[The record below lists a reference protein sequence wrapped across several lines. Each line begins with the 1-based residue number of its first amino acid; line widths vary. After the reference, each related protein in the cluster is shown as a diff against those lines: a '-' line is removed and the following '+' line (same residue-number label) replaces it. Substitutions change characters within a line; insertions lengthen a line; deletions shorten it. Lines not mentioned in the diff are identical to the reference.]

1 MKLNV
6 QLDLDTNL
14 GGALALAAL
23 LGAGLL
29 FLQIGEKGRGR
40 ADDWAA
46 SNQSQNAFAATTPI
60 SFAAATPMSFVTST
74 PTSFATSTPISF
86 AIAPATSP
94 AIGITPPV
102 NPPEQ
107 LEPNKSV
114 AKINVADKTIS
125 NVVHSYTSS
134 EEEQFKDFYIKPAKC
149 LNRAPYDVNT
159 LVACGN
165 DYMRSRSKFR
175 ELWVK
180 LHPDEETREEQ
191 FKAFYTKPAKCRDRV
206 LYDQDKIATCGDDYI
221 RARAKFE
228 ESLGNRHPNPEEA
241 RKKAMDMVE
250 KALRDG
256 KYLAS
261 SQYEESWVKRPPSP
275 EEARKKAV
283 DMVDKALRDG
293 RYVASSE

>member
-29 FLQIGEKGRGR
+29 FLQIGEKGRDR

-46 SNQSQNAFAATTPI
+46 LNQSQNAFAATTPV
-60 SFAAATPMSFVTST
+60 SFPAATPISFVVST
-74 PTSFATSTPISF
+74 PASFATSTPISE

-102 NPPEQ
+102 NPPDQ
-107 LEPNKSV
+107 ANQNKSIL
-114 AKINVADKTIS
+114 KINVADKTIS

-134 EEEQFKDFYIKPAKC
+134 EEEQFKGFYIKPAKC
-149 LNRAPYDVNT
+149 LNREPYDTNT

-180 LHPDEETREEQ
+180 FHPNEETRKEK
-191 FKAFYTKPAKCRDRV
+191 FKAFYIKPAKCRDRV
-206 LYDQDKIATCGDDYI
+206 LYDQDKLVTCGDDYI

-228 ESLGNRHPNPEEA
+228 E
-241 RKKAMDMVE
+241 
-250 KALRDG
+250 
-256 KYLAS
+256 YL
-261 SQYEESWVKRPPSP
+261 VKRHPSP
-275 EEARKKAV
+275 EEARRKAV

-293 RYVASSE
+293 RYVASSQ